1 MSSESSHPQAEGGS
15 TAGGETPLLVDS
27 HCHLDRL
34 KLDQF
39 DGDLNAA
46 LDLARSRGVS
56 KFLCVGISLD
66 NVERVVAIAGAHPDV
81 VCSVGIH
88 PLDVDSGTAGV
99 ERLLELAEK
108 PGVVALGETG
118 LDYYYST
125 DTRESQQESFTAHL
139 QAAGKA
145 GLPVI
150 VHTRDAREDTIDL
163 IRQHGNPEHAGVLH
177 CFTESWEMARAA
189 LDLNYYISLSGIVTF
204 RNAEEL
210 RDVARKLP
218 LDRLLVETDSP
229 YLAPVPYRG
238 KPNIPAYVREVAEFI
253 AELRGIPYAQLA
265 EITTENFYRLFP
277 RAV

>member
-1 MSSESSHPQAEGGS
+1 M
-15 TAGGETPLLVDS
+15 DS

-39 DGDLNAA
+39 DGDLDAA
-46 LDLARSRGVS
+46 LDFARGRGVS

-66 NVERVVAIAGAHPDV
+66 NVDSVVSIAARHSDV
-81 VCSVGIH
+81 VCSVGVH
-88 PLDVDSGTAGV
+88 PLDVDSGLADV
-99 ERLLELAEK
+99 EKLLTLADM

-125 DTRESQQESFTAHL
+125 DSREVQQRSFIAHL
-139 QAAGKA
+139 QAAATA

-150 VHTRDAREDTIDL
+150 VHTRDARADTIDL
-163 IRQHGNPEHAGVLH
+163 IRAHGSREHAGVLH
-177 CFTESWEMARAA
+177 CFTESWEMAKAA

-204 RNAEEL
+204 KNAQEL
-210 RDVARKLP
+210 RDVASKLP

-253 AELRGIPYAQLA
+253 AELRGIPYGQLA

-277 RAV
+277 RAK

>member
-1 MSSESSHPQAEGGS
+1 MI
-15 TAGGETPLLVDS
+15 VDS

-34 KLDQF
+34 KLDKF
-39 DGDLNAA
+39 DGDLSAV
-46 LDLARSRGVS
+46 LDLARERGVH

-66 NVERVVAIAGAHPDV
+66 NVDRVVEIAGQYPDV

-88 PLDVDSGTAGV
+88 PLDVDSGLATE
-99 ERLLELAEK
+99 ERLIELSKK
-108 PGVVALGETG
+108 PNVVALGETG

-125 DTRESQQESFTAHL
+125 DTRETQRESFAAHL
-139 QAAGKA
+139 RAAGRA

-150 VHTRDAREDTIDL
+150 VHTRDAREDTLEL
-163 IRQHGNPEHAGVLH
+163 IREHGDPDHAGVLH

-204 RNAEEL
+204 KNAEEL

-218 LDRLLVETDSP
+218 LERLLVETDSP

-253 AELRGIPYAQLA
+253 ADLRGLALEELA
-265 EITTENFYRLFP
+265 EITTDNFNRLFP
-277 RAV
+277 RAA

>member
-1 MSSESSHPQAEGGS
+1 M
-15 TAGGETPLLVDS
+15 LVDS

-39 DGDLNAA
+39 DGG
-46 LDLARSRGVS
+46 LDAVLALARDRGVH

-66 NVERVVAIAGAHPDV
+66 NVERVVELAAAYSDV
-81 VCSVGIH
+81 VCSVGVH
-88 PLDVDSGTAGV
+88 PLDVESG
-99 ERLLELAEK
+99 LAEVDTLLALARK

-118 LDYYYST
+118 LDFYYST
-125 DTRESQQESFTAHL
+125 DTKEIQRRSFTAHL
-139 QAAGKA
+139 QAAGQA

-150 VHTRDAREDTIDL
+150 VHSRDAREETIDL
-163 IRQHGNPEHAGVLH
+163 IRAHGNPEHAGVLH

-204 RNAEEL
+204 KNAAAL
-210 RDVARKLP
+210 RDVARRIP

-238 KPNIPAYVREVAEFI
+238 KSNIPAYVREVAEFV
-253 AELRGIPYAQLA
+253 ADLRGLPFERLA
-265 EITTENFYRLFP
+265 EATTENFFRLFP
-277 RAV
+277 RAI

>member
-1 MSSESSHPQAEGGS
+1 M
-15 TAGGETPLLVDS
+15 LVDS

-34 KLDQF
+34 KLDKF
-39 DGDLNAA
+39 DGDLDAV
-46 LDLARSRGVS
+46 LDLARSRGVG
-56 KFLCVGISLD
+56 KFLCVGISLENAD
-66 NVERVVAIAGAHPDV
+66 AVVEIASRYEDV
-81 VCSVGIH
+81 VCSVGVH
-88 PLDVDSGTAGV
+88 PLDVDSGMADV
-99 ERLLELAEK
+99 ERLVEMANQ

-125 DTRESQQESFTAHL
+125 DTQETQQQSFIAHL
-139 QAAGKA
+139 KAAGQA
-145 GLPVI
+145 ELPVI
-150 VHTRDAREDTIDL
+150 VHTRDAREDTLAL
-163 IRQHGNPEHAGVLH
+163 IKEHGNTNTAGVLH
-177 CFTESWEMARAA
+177 CFTESWDMAKAA

-204 RNAEEL
+204 KNAEEL

-253 AELRGIPYAQLA
+253 ADLRGIPYEQLA
-265 EITTENFYRLFP
+265 EITSENFFRLFP

>member
-1 MSSESSHPQAEGGS
+1 M
-15 TAGGETPLLVDS
+15 LVDS

-34 KLDQF
+34 KLDKF
-39 DGDLNAA
+39 DGDLDAV

-66 NVERVVAIAGAHPDV
+66 NVDQVVSIANTYPDV
-81 VCSVGIH
+81 VCSVGVH
-88 PLDVDSGTAGV
+88 PLDVDSG
-99 ERLLELAEK
+99 LADVDK
-108 PGVVALGETG
+108 LKGLSAQPNVVALGETG

-125 DTRESQQESFTAHL
+125 ETKEVQQQSFVAHL
-139 QAAGKA
+139 QAADQV

-150 VHTRDAREDTIDL
+150 VHTRDARQDTIDL
-163 IRQHGNPEHAGVLH
+163 IKEHGSREHAGVLH
-177 CFTESWEMARAA
+177 CFTESWEMAKAA

-204 RNAEEL
+204 KNAEEL
-210 RDVARKLP
+210 REVAKQVP

-229 YLAPVPYRG
+229 YLAPVPHRG

-253 AELRGIPYAQLA
+253 ADLRGLPYEELA
-265 EITTENFYRLFP
+265 RITTENFYRLFP